1 MKWWRWYILLGLF
14 LLPVMIL
21 AGLGFYLLWQS
32 GWGLLLGW
40 GLLGC
45 IGLAYFL
52 ALRWQKKQKLLQP
65 PMEIPLVWT
74 ERDHQAWKI
83 VEQHTGRVKGF
94 RADQLVSVK
103 TYQDTAETLALELAR
118 FYHPKSADPISAL
131 TIPEIL
137 TVVELATHDLA
148 QMVDAYLPGGHLL
161 TIRDFQR
168 IKKAADW
175 YPTISNI
182 TWLLSAIFSP
192 LNTAAR
198 YATAN
203 ASLTR
208 PWQMLQ
214 QNVLVWFYTAYAN
227 RLGVYLIELNSG
239 RLGVGTER
247 YLQLKRKLRE
257 DTRSNDFS
265 QEGADDVKKVTLVL
279 LGQTN
284 AGKSSLINALL
295 GEQRA
300 FTDVLPA
307 TTAAQRYL
315 LQSQDIETQLELVD
329 TVGYGTQGPT
339 QEQQRHNE
347 ELARAADVLI
357 LVLHAR
363 QPGRQADLRQ
373 LQQLDRYFQSHPELL
388 RPPIISVLTHVDLL
402 SPAMEWTPPYDW
414 LHPQQPK
421 EQSMSEALA
430 TVRQQ
435 FGSLLAAI
443 VPVCT
448 AQNKVFGIAE
458 GVLPALSAV
467 LNQAQAVGLLRVLH
481 AEKNRHKVQRVFRQ
495 LLALGKGLVGIV
507 ADQWPKRKEEA
518 RR

>member
-14 LLPVMIL
+14 LLPVIIL
-21 AGLGFYLLWQS
+21 MGLGFYFLWQS

-74 ERDHQAWKI
+74 DRDHQAWKI
-83 VEQHTGRVKGF
+83 VEQHTIKVKDF
-94 RADQLVSVK
+94 SAEQLVSMK
-103 TYQDTAETLALELAR
+103 TYQETAETLALELAR

-148 QMVDAYLPGGHLL
+148 EMVDQYLPGGHLL
-161 TIRDFQR
+161 TLRDFQR

-182 TWLLSAIFSP
+182 TWMLSAVFSP
-192 LNTAAR
+192 VNTAAR
-198 YATAN
+198 YLTAN
-203 ASLTR
+203 AGLTR

-239 RLGVGTER
+239 RLGVGADR
-247 YLQLKRKLRE
+247 YLQLKQRLRKSS
-257 DTRSNDFS
+257 TFS
-265 QEGADDVKKVTLVL
+265 EASPEVAEVKKVTIVL

-284 AGKSSLINALL
+284 AGKSSLVNALL

-307 TTAAQRYL
+307 TAVAQRYQ
-315 LQSQDIETQLELVD
+315 LQPKDIETQLELVD

-339 QEQQRHNE
+339 QDQQRQTE
-347 ELARAADVLI
+347 ELAKSADVLI

-363 QPGRQADLRQ
+363 QPGRQADLTQ
-373 LQQLDRYFQSHPELL
+373 LEQLDRYFKTHPELL

-402 SPAMEWTPPYDW
+402 SPAMEWAPPYDW
-414 LHPQQPK
+414 LHPTRPK
-421 EQSMSEALA
+421 EQSMSDALL
-430 TVRQQ
+430 TVKQQ
-435 FGSLLAAI
+435 FGLLLKAA

-448 AQNKVFGIAE
+448 TVNKVFGINE

-481 AEKNRHKVQRVFRQ
+481 AEKNHRKVKKIFQQ
-495 LLALGKGLVGIV
+495 LLELGKGLLGVV
-507 ADQWPKRKEEA
+507 VEQWPQRKAEA

>member
-14 LLPVMIL
+14 GLPVIVLM
-21 AGLGFYLLWQS
+21 GLGFYFLWQS

-40 GLLGC
+40 GLLAC

-65 PMEIPLVWT
+65 PMDIPLVWT
-74 ERDHQAWKI
+74 ERDHRAWKI
-83 VEQHTGRVKGF
+83 VEHYTSRVKDYTAEQF
-94 RADQLVSVK
+94 VSLK
-103 TYQDTAETLALELAR
+103 TYQETAETLALELAR
-118 FYHPKSADPISAL
+118 FYHPKSPDPISAL

-148 QMVDAYLPGGHLL
+148 QMVDQYLPGGHLL

-175 YPTISNI
+175 YPAIRNI
-182 TWLLSAIFSP
+182 TWLLSAVFSP

-198 YATAN
+198 YLTAN

-214 QNVLVWFYTAYAN
+214 ENVLVWFYTAYAN

-239 RLGVGTER
+239 RLSVGARR
-247 YLQLKRKLRE
+247 YLELKRQLHRGPTDRE
-257 DTRSNDFS
+257 APEDAS
-265 QEGADDVKKVTLVL
+265 EEIKKVTLVL

-284 AGKSSLINALL
+284 AGKSSLVNALL

-307 TTAAQRYL
+307 TAAAQRYL
-315 LQSQDIETQLELVD
+315 LQSPDIATQLELVD
-329 TVGYGTQGPT
+329 TVGYGTQGPSQDQLRYT
-339 QEQQRHNE
+339 E
-347 ELARAADVLI
+347 ELAKSADVLI

-363 QPGRQADLRQ
+363 QPGRQADLDQ
-373 LQQLDRYFQSHPELL
+373 LTQLDRYFREHPELL
-388 RPPIISVLTHVDLL
+388 RPPIVSVLTHVDLL
-402 SPAMEWTPPYDW
+402 SPTMEWAPPYDW
-414 LHPQQPK
+414 LHPQRPK
-421 EQSMSEALA
+421 EQSMSDALT

-435 FGSLLAAI
+435 FGPLLAAA

-448 AQNKVFGIAE
+448 AQNKVFGITE

-481 AEKNRHKVQRVFRQ
+481 GEKNRRKVQRVFEQ
-495 LLALGKGLVGIV
+495 LLALGKGLVGVV
-507 ADQWPKRKEEA
+507 AEQWPRRKEEA
-518 RR
+518 R